1 VTDVRAPSAASA
13 SRSGLT
19 VVAICCFVVV
29 FDGYDLI
36 VYGASVPDLLAEPD
50 WHLNPSRVGGIASWT
65 LFGMLLGAL
74 SAGALTER
82 LGRRQIVLIGITWFS
97 IAMLACSTAPNPGS
111 LTVLRFVAGLGLGG
125 VIPSSIALTMEY
137 APRERRQLYNALM
150 FAGYPVGGVI
160 AASMARWLL
169 ADHGWRPL
177 FALGAAPLVLVLPI
191 AWRFLPES
199 PGYLLSRGRSD
210 EARAVAEQYGL
221 DFEALRREHTA
232 SADNAG
238 PKALFRPDVA
248 VATVLFGAASFCGLL
263 LVYGLN
269 TWLPQL
275 MRKAG
280 YDLGDALSFLIV
292 LNVGAV
298 VGAVSASVLAD
309 RIGAKR
315 ASVFAFAAAVA
326 SLLVLTNRMDQGW
339 LYLAVAV
346 AGFGSVGTQIL
357 VNGFVGSYY
366 PTRVRNAALG
376 WSLGIGRAGAI
387 LGPTL
392 GGWML
397 DAGFGFESNFYTFAA
412 VAALGLLAIGFVPRP
427 AAPTPAAPVPAKEEM
442 PA

>member
-1 VTDVRAPSAASA
+1 VRAPTPAA

-19 VVAICCFVVV
+19 VVAICFLVVV

-74 SAGALTER
+74 GAGALTEK
-82 LGRRQIVLIGITWFS
+82 LGRRQIVLVGITWFS
-97 IAMLACSTAPNPGS
+97 IAMLACSAAPDPGS
-111 LTVLRFVAGLGLGG
+111 LTVLRFVAGVGLGG

-150 FAGYPVGGVI
+150 FAGYPVGGVL

-177 FALGAAPLVLVLPI
+177 FALGAGPLMLVLPL
-191 AWRFLPES
+191 AWRYLPES
-199 PGYLLSRGRSD
+199 PGYLLSRGRTD
-210 EARAVAEQYGL
+210 EARTVAQQYGL

-238 PKALFRPDVA
+238 PRALFQPQVL

-280 YDLGDALSFLIV
+280 YDLGDALMFLIV
-292 LNVGAV
+292 LNLGAV
-298 VGAVSASVLAD
+298 VGAVSTSFLAD
-309 RIGAKR
+309 RVGAKR
-315 ASVFAFAAAVA
+315 ASVLAFAAAVV
-326 SLLVLTNRMDQGW
+326 SLFVLTNRMDQGW

-357 VNGFVGSYY
+357 VNGFVGGYY
-366 PTRVRNAALG
+366 PTRIRNAALG
-376 WSLGIGRAGAI
+376 WSLGVGRAGAI

-412 VAALGLLAIGFVPRP
+412 VAALGLVAIGFVPRP
-427 AAPTPAAPVPAKEEM
+427 TMPASPVSVPAKEEM

>member
-1 VTDVRAPSAASA
+1 
-13 SRSGLT
+13 
-19 VVAICCFVVV
+19 VVAICFFVVV

-36 VYGASVPDLLAEPD
+36 VYGASVPKLLAEPD
-50 WHLNPSRVGGIASWT
+50 WHLTPSRVGGIASWT

-74 SAGALTER
+74 SSGALTER

-97 IAMLACSTAPNPGS
+97 VAMMACSAAPNPGS
-111 LTVLRFVAGLGLGG
+111 LTALRFVAGLGLGG

-150 FAGYPVGGVI
+150 FAGYPVGGVL
-160 AASMARWLL
+160 AASLARGLL
-169 ADHGWRPL
+169 AEHGWRPL

-191 AWRFLPES
+191 AWRYLPES
-199 PGYLLSRGRSD
+199 PGYLLSRARTE
-210 EARAVAEQYGL
+210 EARAVAQQHGL

-232 SADNAG
+232 TMDKAG
-238 PKALFRPDVA
+238 PRALFQPNVV

-269 TWLPQL
+269 TWLPHL

-292 LNVGAV
+292 LNVGAII
-298 VGAVSASVLAD
+298 GAVSASLLAD
-309 RIGAKR
+309 RFGPKR
-315 ASVFAFAAAVA
+315 ASVGAFGAAVV
-326 SLLVLTNRMDQGW
+326 SLVVLTHKMDQGW

-346 AGFGSVGTQIL
+346 AGFGSVGTQII
-357 VNGFVGSYY
+357 VNGYVGSHY
-366 PTRVRNAALG
+366 PTRIRNAALG

-397 DAGFGFESNFYTFAA
+397 DAGFGFESNFYVFAS

-427 AAPTPAAPVPAKEEM
+427 ATSTSPAGLPAKEEM
-442 PA
+442 HA

>member
-1 VTDVRAPSAASA
+1 MRAPSASG

-19 VVAICCFVVV
+19 VVAICFFVVV

-97 IAMLACSTAPNPGS
+97 IAMLACSAAPNPGS

-221 DFEALRREHTA
+221 DFEALRREHAA

-238 PKALFRPDVA
+238 PKALFKPDIA

-309 RIGAKR
+309 RIGPKR

-326 SLLVLTNRMDQGW
+326 SLFVLTNKMDQGW

-357 VNGFVGSYY
+357 VNGFIGSYY
-366 PTRVRNAALG
+366 PTRIRNAALG
-376 WSLGIGRAGAI
+376 WSLGVGRAGAI

-397 DAGFGFESNFYTFAA
+397 DAGFGFESNFYVFAA

-427 AAPTPAAPVPAKEEM
+427 AAPTPAAPARAKEEL